1 MADTAP
7 ASLQI
12 LRTRVYRGP
21 NVWSYEQCVPCS

>member
-12 LRTRVYRGP
+12 LRTRVYRGL
-21 NVWSYEQCVPCS
+21 NVHPTSSAYTCS